1 MLASWWLICACR
13 ASELVELCV
22 GRNCCLFFALLVLLV
37 TSPFLLKTTEEE
49 VFSNTEESLG
59 FLEFLDF
66 LGDKVLLQ
74 DFRGCVPSTLCI
86 QRLLLC

>member
-1 MLASWWLICACR
+1 MY
-13 ASELVELCV
+13 
-22 GRNCCLFFALLVLLV
+22 RNYCLFFVLLVLLM

-66 LGDKVLLQ
+66 LGDKIQLR
-74 DFRGCVPSTLCI
+74 DFRGCVTSAVGKPG
-86 QRLLLC
+86 RVREHHMFRG

>member
-1 MLASWWLICACR
+1 M
-13 ASELVELCV
+13 
-22 GRNCCLFFALLVLLV
+22 

-66 LGDKVLLQ
+66 LGDRIQLQ
-74 DFRGCVPSTLCI
+74 DFRGCVPSAAGKPD
-86 QRLLLC
+86 